1 MSLAQVNLMHV
12 AVIGPLLYSIGYY
25 APKTPDILYNALGVL
40 TLTIPFI
47 VRFPKLDLSYRTI
60 VNSLHYFV
68 WIALFGY
75 IAYMKNDSPKGLLES
90 LKILGI
96 VVVVIHGYLYGQKM
110 YAYYM

>member
-12 AVIGPLLYSIGYY
+12 AVIGPLLYSIGHY

-40 TLTIPFI
+40 AITIPFI

-60 VNSLHYFV
+60 VNALHYLV

-75 IAYMKNDSPKGLLES
+75 VAYMKNDTPLGVLES
-90 LKILGI
+90 FKILGI
-96 VVVVIHGYLYGQKM
+96 FVVVLHGYLYAQKM
-110 YAYYM
+110 YVYYM